1 MPGYYPAGEV
11 AGDRLDMRL
20 PRNTPRT
27 RRTFRGRAFYLL
39 AGLGPRSDLSPTA
52 KYTRVLPAGTRR
64 SPPAEGRP
72 PQNIV
77 LSPPLLGPR
86 APPLTP
92 PPPPSSSFF
101 TPAERRPP
109 PPQHPRPPPPDH

>member
-52 KYTRVLPAGTRR
+52 KYTRVLPAGKGRR
-64 SPPAEGRP
+64 PPGEARP
-72 PQNIV
+72 PQNHV
-77 LSPPLLGPR
+77 FSPPLISPP
-86 APPLTP
+86 APPVLALAP
-92 PPPPSSSFF
+92 LSPSFSPRRGVGRARRASAAPPS
-101 TPAERRPP
+101 
-109 PPQHPRPPPPDH
+109 

>member
-1 MPGYYPAGEV
+1 MTGYYPAGEV

-52 KYTRVLPAGTRR
+52 KYTRVLPAGDAR
-64 SPPAEGRP
+64 SPPGASASTTP
-72 PQNIV
+72 PV
-77 LSPPLLGPR
+77 FYLRSPSSP
-86 APPLTP
+86 APPRLTCSP
-92 PPPPSSSFF
+92 LPTS
-101 TPAERRPP
+101 
-109 PPQHPRPPPPDH
+109 

>member
-11 AGDRLDMRL
+11 AGDHSDMRL

-52 KYTRVLPAGTRR
+52 KYTRVLPAGK
-64 SPPAEGRP
+64 SPRPPGEARP
-72 PQNIV
+72 PQTPG
-77 LSPPLLGPR
+77 LSPPLIC
-86 APPLTP
+86 PPARRLLFP
-92 PPPPSSSFF
+92 PPPPASLCPSLGACT
-101 TPAERRPP
+101 TPSA
-109 PPQHPRPPPPDH
+109 

>member
-52 KYTRVLPAGTRR
+52 KYTRVLPAGTG
-64 SPPAEGRP
+64 PPPPGEARP
-72 PQNIV
+72 PQNSV
-77 LSPPLLGPR
+77 VFTPPVAPPAPPGQHR
-86 APPLTP
+86 APLASSLAP
-92 PPPPSSSFF
+92 PARTAPTHPS
-101 TPAERRPP
+101 RP
-109 PPQHPRPPPPDH
+109 